1 MFLFMRCMGYDKI
14 LRSDKL
20 RRKARRAEPLNLEV
34 RDMSDF
40 KNTNDIDFTGDLE
53 AYRPEE
59 IPALTLDPV
68 SEELP
73 AAEPAKKTAEP
84 VVEMR
89 FTPEEQKA
97 IEEFKKKI
105 DITNTNQ
112 ILRYGVDAQQ
122 KIASF
127 SEMALGKVR
136 TKDLGEVGD
145 MIGDLVIE
153 LKSFDADEEPKGF
166 LGFFKKSK
174 NKIEMLK
181 TRYDKAEVNVDKIAQ
196 MLEDHQIILT
206 KDVAMLDQMYQMNL
220 GHFRQLSMYI
230 AAGKQKLEEARSGEL
245 PALVSRA
252 QVSGLPEDTQKA
264 KDYAEACNRFEKKIY
279 DLELTRTVSMQMA
292 PQIRLVQ
299 NNNTTMAER
308 IQTALVNTIPLWKS
322 QMVLALG
329 LAHSEQAM
337 QAQRAVSDATNELLR
352 KNAEKLKMS
361 TIETAKESERGI
373 IDIETLQATN
383 RSLIE
388 TLDEVRKIQAEGA
401 DKRRA
406 AEAELVKIEDEL
418 KKKLLE
424 IRGQE

>member
-1 MFLFMRCMGYDKI
+1 
-14 LRSDKL
+14 
-20 RRKARRAEPLNLEV
+20 
-34 RDMSDF
+34 MSDF

-59 IPALTLDPV
+59 IPALALDPV

-105 DITNTNQ
+105 DITNANQ

-230 AAGKQKLEEARSGEL
+230 AAGKQKLEEARSSEL

-308 IQTALVNTIPLWKS
+308 IQTTLVNTIPLWK
-322 QMVLALG
+322 
-329 LAHSEQAM
+329 
-337 QAQRAVSDATNELLR
+337 
-352 KNAEKLKMS
+352 
-361 TIETAKESERGI
+361 
-373 IDIETLQATN
+373 
-383 RSLIE
+383 
-388 TLDEVRKIQAEGA
+388 
-401 DKRRA
+401 
-406 AEAELVKIEDEL
+406 
-418 KKKLLE
+418 
-424 IRGQE
+424 

>member
-14 LRSDKL
+14 LKSDKL
-20 RRKARRAEPLNLEV
+20 RREARRAEPLNLEV

-105 DITNTNQ
+105 DITNANQ

-230 AAGKQKLEEARSGEL
+230 AA
-245 PALVSRA
+245 
-252 QVSGLPEDTQKA
+252 
-264 KDYAEACNRFEKKIY
+264 
-279 DLELTRTVSMQMA
+279 
-292 PQIRLVQ
+292 
-299 NNNTTMAER
+299 
-308 IQTALVNTIPLWKS
+308 
-322 QMVLALG
+322 
-329 LAHSEQAM
+329 
-337 QAQRAVSDATNELLR
+337 
-352 KNAEKLKMS
+352 
-361 TIETAKESERGI
+361 
-373 IDIETLQATN
+373 
-383 RSLIE
+383 
-388 TLDEVRKIQAEGA
+388 
-401 DKRRA
+401 
-406 AEAELVKIEDEL
+406 
-418 KKKLLE
+418 
-424 IRGQE
+424 